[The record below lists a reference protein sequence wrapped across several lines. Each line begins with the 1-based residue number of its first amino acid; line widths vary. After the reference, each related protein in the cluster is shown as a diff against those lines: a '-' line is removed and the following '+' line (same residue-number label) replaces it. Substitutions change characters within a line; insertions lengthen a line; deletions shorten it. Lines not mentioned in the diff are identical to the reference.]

1 MRGGAN
7 KGALTFRELD
17 ASDVETV
24 TALWREV
31 DLVRPWNDPEGDF
44 HGAIGGATSAVL
56 GAEIDGVLR
65 GTVMV
70 GFDGHRG
77 WLYYVAVAPST
88 QRSGVG
94 TALTHRAEEWLAA
107 RGAHKVQ
114 LMVRRGN
121 DEPRLFYGELGYE
134 PSDVTVF
141 QKWLGSNRT

>member
-1 MRGGAN
+1 MTDIDDRA
-7 KGALTFRELD
+7 ALTFRELD
-17 ASDVETV
+17 ASDVEMV

-44 HGAIGGATSAVL
+44 RGAVSGPTSAVL
-56 GAEIDGVLR
+56 GAETDGVLL

-77 WLYYVAVAPST
+77 WLYYVAVAPSS
-88 QRSGVG
+88 QRGGVG
-94 TALTHRAEEWLAA
+94 TALTNRAEEWL
-107 RGAHKVQ
+107 REHGAHKVQ
-114 LMVRRGN
+114 LMVRKGN

-141 QKWLGSNRT
+141 QKWLRPDAT

>member
-1 MRGGAN
+1 VAM
-7 KGALTFRELD
+7 TFRELD
-17 ASDVETV
+17 ESDAERATS
-24 TALWREV
+24 LWREV

-44 HGAIGGATSAVL
+44 RGAVEGPTSAIL
-56 GAEIDGVLR
+56 GAELDGDLV

-77 WLYYVAVAPST
+77 WLYYVAVAPSS
-88 QRSGVG
+88 QRGGVG
-94 TALTHRAEEWLAA
+94 TALTHRAEEWLDA

-141 QKWLGSNRT
+141 QKWLRADPT

>member
-1 MRGGAN
+1 VEMN
-7 KGALTFRELD
+7 FRELKS
-17 ASDVETV
+17 SDVHTV

-31 DLVRPWNDPEGDF
+31 DLVRPWNDPDGDF
-44 HGAIGGATSAVL
+44 RGAIAGVTSAVL
-56 GAEIDGVLR
+56 GAEVEGVLV

-77 WLYYVAVAPST
+77 WLYYVAVAPSA

-94 TALTHRAEEWLAA
+94 TALTNRAEEWLAE
-107 RGAHKVQ
+107 RGAQKVQ

-121 DEPRLFYGELGYE
+121 DEPRLFYGDLGYE

-141 QKWLGSNRT
+141 QKWLRSDAP

>member
-1 MRGGAN
+1 M
-7 KGALTFRELD
+7 ALTFREL
-17 ASDVETV
+17 AETDVERA

-31 DLVRPWNDPEGDF
+31 DLVRPWNDPDGDF
-44 HGAIGGATSAVL
+44 RGAIAGATSAVL
-56 GAEIDGVLR
+56 GAEREGTLV

-77 WLYYVAVAPST
+77 WLYYVAVAPSA
-88 QRSGVG
+88 QRAGVA
-94 TALTHRAEEWLAA
+94 TSLTHWAEEWLSE

-121 DEPRLFYGELGYE
+121 DEPRLFYGALGYE

-141 QKWLGSNRT
+141 QKWLTPDAT